1 MEAPPP
7 GGSRPESVVYP
18 PKGCGGCGAARLA
31 TTPGDSA
38 NEWIRGT
45 ARPGP
50 ARLCTHRCNNPAT
63 EDLCGEGMGGHN
75 WSLSSRVYEA
85 KRWRKQHLPVLV
97 AGNGFSQTWKIGS
110 ASSSCLVV
118 LMCCFAAAKK
128 KSPKVSLNSI
138 LQYFFSLLCI
148 KIQVLQ
154 QHDDDKS
161 KRILRSNRRFHRFFF
176 FYSLSSISDSRLP
189 KAQRRCSFSK
199 RL

>member
-7 GGSRPESVVYP
+7 GGSRRESVVYL

-38 NEWIRGT
+38 NEWIRGS
-45 ARPGP
+45 

-63 EDLCGEGMGGHN
+63 EDLCGGGHN
-75 WSLSSRVYEA
+75 WSLSSGVYEA

-128 KSPKVSLNSI
+128 KSLKVSLNSM
-138 LQYFFSLLCI
+138 LQCFFPLSLHCC
-148 KIQVLQ
+148 V
-154 QHDDDKS
+154 
-161 KRILRSNRRFHRFFF
+161 
-176 FYSLSSISDSRLP
+176 
-189 KAQRRCSFSK
+189 
-199 RL
+199 